1 MNAQLKIIKQ
11 ELRAQEA
18 AEAARRDAEVEVIE
32 NRKIAR
38 KALEKRRFD
47 RAQEQVRLLLVN
59 LLFLKSQFSHMIST

>member
-59 LLFLKSQFSHMIST
+59 LLFKNLNSLTT

>member
-47 RAQEQVRLLLVN
+47 RAQEQVRLL
-59 LLFLKSQFSHMIST
+59 